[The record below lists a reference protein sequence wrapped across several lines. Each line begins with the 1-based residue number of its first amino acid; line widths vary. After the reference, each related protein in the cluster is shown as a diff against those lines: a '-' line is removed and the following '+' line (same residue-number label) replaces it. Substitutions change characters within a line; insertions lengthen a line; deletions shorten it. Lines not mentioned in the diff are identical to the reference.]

1 MYSTQV
7 KRGNMKV
14 DILIFCIFGGYLFG
28 SFSIARLVTRI
39 MAPGRDLGAVELPDR
54 NTNGTFQLKTVGA
67 TTASMI
73 LGPKIG
79 GLIGIL
85 DILTGV
91 IPTLALRLIFPE
103 QSYFIFTGAAIVVG
117 HIWPIYYRFRGG
129 GGLSP
134 ALGTLLVLDPVGTLV
149 SVILAMLIG
158 MFILKEIS
166 FIVMGGPILFI
177 IWIALR
183 TGNWFYIIF
192 SLFINLVLFIAVIP
206 DVSVHL
212 RARRAGKTDLSTS
225 MDSIPMGQMMK
236 KMMKK
241 LGLSDKKTN
250 QE

>member
-1 MYSTQV
+1 
-7 KRGNMKV
+7 MKA
-14 DILIFCIFGGYLFG
+14 DILILCILGGYLLG
-28 SFSIARLVTRI
+28 SVSIARIITRI
-39 MAPGRDLGAVELPDR
+39 FAPGRDLGAVELPDR
-54 NTNGTFQLKTVGA
+54 NTDGTFQLKTVGA

-85 DILTGV
+85 DILKGAL
-91 IPTLALRLIFPE
+91 PALALRLIFPD
-103 QSYFIFTGAAIVVG
+103 QPYFLFTGAVIVIG

-134 ALGTLLVLDPVGTLV
+134 ALGSLLVLDPIGTLV
-149 SVILAMLIG
+149 SVLLAMLIG

-166 FIVMGGPILFI
+166 FIVMGGPLLFI
-177 IWIALR
+177 FWIAFQ
-183 TGNWFYIIF
+183 TGNWLYIIF
-192 SLFINLVLFIAVIP
+192 SVFINLILFVAVIP

-212 RARRAGKTDLSTS
+212 RARKAGKTDLSTS

-241 LGLSDKKTN
+241 MGLSDEKTN
-250 QE
+250 QN

>member
-1 MYSTQV
+1 
-7 KRGNMKV
+7 MKA
-14 DILIFCIFGGYLFG
+14 DILILCILGGYLVG
-28 SFSIARLVTRI
+28 SFSIARLMTRI
-39 MAPGRDLGAVELPDR
+39 FAPGKDLGAVELPDR
-54 NTNGTFQLKTVGA
+54 NTDGTFQLKTVGA

-85 DILTGV
+85 DILKG
-91 IPTLALRLIFPE
+91 ALPALIVRLIFPDHP
-103 QSYFIFTGAAIVVG
+103 YFLFTGAAVVVG

-134 ALGTLLVLDPVGTLV
+134 ALGSLLVLDPIGTLV
-149 SVILAMLIG
+149 SVLLAMLIG

-166 FIVMGGPILFI
+166 FIVMGGPLLFI
-177 IWIALR
+177 FWIALR
-183 TGNWFYIIF
+183 TGNWLYIIF
-192 SLFINLVLFIAVIP
+192 SVFISLILFIAVIP

-212 RARRAGKTDLSTS
+212 RARKAGKTDLPTS

-241 LGLSDKKTN
+241 MGLSDEKKN
-250 QE
+250 QD

>member
-1 MYSTQV
+1 
-7 KRGNMKV
+7 MKA
-14 DILIFCIFGGYLFG
+14 DILILCILGGYLVG
-28 SFSIARLVTRI
+28 SFSIARLMTRI
-39 MAPGRDLGAVELPDR
+39 FAPGKDLGAVELPDR
-54 NTNGTFQLKTVGA
+54 NTDGTFQLKTVGA

-85 DILTGV
+85 DILKGAL
-91 IPTLALRLIFPE
+91 PTLIVRLIFPD
-103 QSYFIFTGAAIVVG
+103 QPYFLFTGAAVVVG

-134 ALGTLLVLDPVGTLV
+134 ALGSLLVLDPIGTLV
-149 SVILAMLIG
+149 SVFLAMLIG

-166 FIVMGGPILFI
+166 FIVMGGPLLFI
-177 IWIALR
+177 VWIALR
-183 TGNWFYIIF
+183 TGNWLYIIF
-192 SLFINLVLFIAVIP
+192 SVFISLILFVAVIP

-212 RARRAGKTDLSTS
+212 RARKAGKTDLPTS

-241 LGLSDKKTN
+241 MGLSDKNKN
-250 QE
+250 QD